1 MSAQAIPRPLPEL
14 IPEQDPLFGFISTV
28 MGPVDHRV
36 WKKQLERIDE
46 ILKQSE
52 VEKHFQRLSLAKRE
66 EEEEKSA
73 KDENREFR
81 ALSPAEQLNYQLLC
95 SQALRCTV
103 AHTLLGMDFRGFSI
117 YLSES
122 HFLQWFC
129 KLDRCEELRTPG
141 KSALQ
146 RYSTWLPEE
155 QMREVTDKLL
165 AAGSQPL
172 ADGKQILNLS
182 QPVDLESYFLDT
194 TCVKLNIHFPVD
206 WVLLRDAARTLMK
219 ATMLIRKRGLKVR
232 MEEPEEFL
240 KRMNQLCIKMTH
252 ARRKKDSKRIR
263 KAVLREMKKLSKTIA
278 NHAERHRQL
287 LEESWQETD
296 FKEGE
301 VRQILGRIGGVLE
314 KLPVAIRQA
323 HERII
328 GERQVNNEEKILSLY
343 EDHAAV
349 YVRGKAGAEV
359 EFGSQLLLGECA
371 IGVVV
376 DWELVGG
383 KPEADTKMLKR
394 SLDRMKKTA
403 VGTAVAEVGGDRGFD
418 SKANRDLLDASKVYN
433 GICPK
438 APAELKKRRKEDRF
452 VELQRRRS
460 QTEGRIAVFKNGFL
474 GSPLRSKGH
483 ENQAVEVAWSV
494 LAHNLWVIARQ
505 PVAKSKLPATRLK
518 LAKAG

>member
-1 MSAQAIPRPLPEL
+1 MSPLAISRPLPEL
-14 IPEQDPLFGFISTV
+14 IPEQEILYGFVSTV

-36 WKKQLERIDE
+36 WQHQLQRIDDL
-46 ILKQSE
+46 LKQSGT
-52 VEKHFQRLSLAKRE
+52 EKLFQRLSLGQRE
-66 EEEEKSA
+66 EQEEREA
-73 KDENREFR
+73 KTEDRKFR
-81 ALSPAEQLNYQLLC
+81 AFTPTEQVSYQLLS

-103 AHTLLGMDFRGFSI
+103 AHTLLGETFRKYSI

-122 HFLQWFC
+122 PFLQWFC
-129 KLDRCEELRTPG
+129 RLDQGGEIRIPG

-146 RYSTWLPEE
+146 RYGTWLPEE
-155 QMREVTDKLL
+155 QMREVINTLLEAASKPVEEGKQTLNL
-165 AAGSQPL
+165 AA
-172 ADGKQILNLS
+172 
-182 QPVDLESYFLDT
+182 PVDLDSYFLDT

-219 ATMLIRKRGLKVR
+219 ATMLIRNGGLKAR

-252 ARRKKDSKRIR
+252 ARRKKDAKRIR
-263 KAVLREMKKLSKTIA
+263 KAVLREMKKLSKVIA
-278 NHAERHRQL
+278 KHAERHKDL
-287 LEESWQETD
+287 LEKYWQETD
-296 FKEGE
+296 FKEGD
-301 VRQILGRIGGVLE
+301 VRQIVGRIGGVLE
-314 KLPVAIRQA
+314 KLPAAVRQA

-328 GERQVNNEEKILSLY
+328 GERQVKNEEKILSLY

-371 IGVVV
+371 IGAIV
-376 DWELVGG
+376 DWELVDG

-394 SLDRMKKTA
+394 SLDRMKGTA
-403 VGTAVAEVGGDRGFD
+403 VGTAIKEVGGDRGFD
-418 SKANRDLLDASKVYN
+418 SQANRDLLEASKVYN

-438 APAELKKRRKEDRF
+438 APSELKKRMKQERF
-452 VELQRRRS
+452 VKLQRRRS

-483 ENQAVEVAWSV
+483 ENQAVEVAWNV

-505 PVAKSKLPATRLK
+505 PVAKAKLKTTRQT